1 MFHQLDSLLVAEG
14 FLGGLRELYM
24 CRKDSLQN
32 AFLTRSDEN
41 DNFDAH
47 ADVNTDFGKQRRASA
62 R

>member
-14 FLGGLRELYM
+14 FLGWLREL

-47 ADVNTDFGKQRRASA
+47 ALDVNTDFGKQRRASA